1 VKSGFVYVFALTA
14 SPFTAATFNLAAPA
28 FAFSAPVWRAH

>member
-1 VKSGFVYVFALTA
+1 VKSGFVYVFALTSA
-14 SPFTAATFNLAAPA
+14 FTAATFNLAAPA